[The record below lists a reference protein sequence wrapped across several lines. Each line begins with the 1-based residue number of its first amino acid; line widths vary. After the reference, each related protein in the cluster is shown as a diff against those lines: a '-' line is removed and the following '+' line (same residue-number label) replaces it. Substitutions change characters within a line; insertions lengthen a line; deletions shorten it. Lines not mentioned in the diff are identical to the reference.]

1 MDLLTVGITGGI
13 GSGKSIVARIFSILN
28 IPVYDADSHAKKL
41 MTTDKILVGEI
52 TREFGTLA
60 YQSDGALDR
69 KFLAEVVFN
78 DPAKL
83 SRLNSLVHPRVDL
96 DFEHWVSQQP
106 SNTPYI
112 LKEAALLLNSTASKK
127 PNKIIVV
134 TAPVEI
140 RIERIRRRDGRTD
153 EQIKKIIDQQMDQQ
167 EMERRADFIIYN
179 DGTQLVMPQVL
190 NIHKILINQAS

>member
-13 GSGKSIVARIFSILN
+13 GSGKSIVARIFSTLN

-78 DPAKL
+78 DPGKL

-96 DFEHWVSQQP
+96 DFEQWVSRQA
-106 SNTPYI
+106 SAPYI
-112 LKEAALLLNSTASKK
+112 LKEAALLFNSGASKK
-127 PNKIIVV
+127 LNKIIVV
-134 TAPVEI
+134 AAPTEV

-153 EQIKKIIDQQMDQQ
+153 DRSEEHTSELQS
-167 EMERRADFIIYN
+167 
-179 DGTQLVMPQVL
+179 
-190 NIHKILINQAS
+190 H

>member
-1 MDLLTVGITGGI
+1 MKLLRVGITGGI
-13 GSGKSIVARIFSILN
+13 GSGKSTIARIFSTFN

-52 TREFGTLA
+52 TREFGTLS

-78 DPAKL
+78 DPGKL

-96 DFEHWVSQQP
+96 DFEQWVSRQA
-106 SNTPYI
+106 SAPYI
-112 LKEAALLLNSTASKK
+112 LKEAALLFNSGASKK
-127 PNKIIVV
+127 LNKIIVV
-134 TAPVEI
+134 AAPTEV

-153 EQIKKIIDQQMDQQ
+153 DQIKKIINQQMDQQ
-167 EMERRADFIIYN
+167 EMEHRADYIIRN
-179 DGTQLVMPQVL
+179 DGSELVIPQVL
-190 NIHKILINQAS
+190 RIHQTLINLAS